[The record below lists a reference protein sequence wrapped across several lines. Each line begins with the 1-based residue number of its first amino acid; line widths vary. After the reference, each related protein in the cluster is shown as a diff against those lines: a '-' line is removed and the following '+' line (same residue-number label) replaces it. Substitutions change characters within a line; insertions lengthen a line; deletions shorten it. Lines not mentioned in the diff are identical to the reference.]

1 MGFSALALAS
11 ALPSSGRVVT
21 LESSPDRI
29 EIAKKN
35 CLNHPDGHKV
45 QILDGD
51 ALTTLQKLHSEGTRP
66 FDMIFI
72 DADKRSYIQ
81 YYDFILE
88 NNMLGDKGVIVVD
101 NVLWKGKVV
110 EEEPDQ
116 KTNLMIQFN
125 DRVAKDERTVQ
136 VMMPVRDGVMLIMK
150 AETKK

>member
-51 ALTTLQKLHSEGTRP
+51 ALTTLQKLHSEGTTYLDGRVL
-66 FDMIFI
+66 ITSVRYK
-72 DADKRSYIQ
+72 AVR
-81 YYDFILE
+81 YDFY
-88 NNMLGDKGVIVVD
+88 
-101 NVLWKGKVV
+101 
-110 EEEPDQ
+110 
-116 KTNLMIQFN
+116 
-125 DRVAKDERTVQ
+125 
-136 VMMPVRDGVMLIMK
+136 
-150 AETKK
+150 

>member
-1 MGFSALALAS
+1 
-11 ALPSSGRVVT
+11 
-21 LESSPDRI
+21 
-29 EIAKKN
+29 
-35 CLNHPDGHKV
+35 
-45 QILDGD
+45 
-51 ALTTLQKLHSEGTRP
+51 
-66 FDMIFI
+66 MIFI